1 VADGFGS
8 RRNGQWHDGSL
19 ISATWV
25 AESTTAYITEPEG
38 WQGYRFLWWVPQ
50 KAWPF
55 WRRSPGSVFFANG
68 KGGQHVFVDRQRDL
82 VIVHQVRRSLIS
94 RNVTPQAVTPLLE
107 RILAAIPND

>member
-1 VADGFGS
+1 MADGFGS

-68 KGGQHVFVDRQRDL
+68 KGGRLYSAYQARLKTLNAAAFGDR
-82 VIVHQVRRSLIS
+82 
-94 RNVTPQAVTPLLE
+94 AG
-107 RILAAIPND
+107 